1 MTSDKTTVLSAAISK
16 QVSLGRL
23 LMRLMATDSLQE
35 IMSYSDDGTKKLPYD
50 QVTIAVFVVFFFC
63 RCLNPSGFFD

>member
-1 MTSDKTTVLSAAISK
+1 MAPDKITVLSAAISK

-50 QVTIAVFVVFFFC
+50 QVTIAVFVVFF
-63 RCLNPSGFFD
+63 SVAV